1 MIEAILYIEK
11 RSNPGKFDAGMEM
24 TAEQYVIALKNGA
37 MLFDPEDKLDDILNG
52 RNRTISR
59 EHVVSRKE
67 KPSEEIS
74 CRALIDEVMGTATL
88 FKGDRNYVVIRFDR
102 SAAAAMNGT
111 GWQLEFDSPYKNE
124 CTDKCDFMWRLEGD
138 IVTISYRKSGWK
150 SVTFNIR
157 EMTLNSSKFSGYLY
171 VVDDHRYTINYD
183 KSTFSDW
190 SKYTNN

>member
-1 MIEAILYIEK
+1 MKKIFTYMMMFVAVAMFTTSCGDDEDNFDYEAAIKNLTGNFWEGY
-11 RSNPGKFDAGMEM
+11 N
-24 TAEQYVIALKNGA
+24 TEQY
-37 MLFDPEDKLDDILNG
+37 
-52 RNRTISR
+52 
-59 EHVVSRKE
+59 KE
-67 KPSEEIS
+67 WGGFV
-74 CRALIDEVMGTATL
+74 D
-88 FKGDRNYVVIRFDR
+88 KGDRHYVVIRFDR

-124 CTDKCDFMWRLEGD
+124 CTDKCDFMWRLDGD
-138 IVTISYRKSGWK
+138 IITISYRKSGWK

>member
-74 CRALIDEVMGTATL
+74 CRALINEVLGTATL
-88 FKGDRNYVVIRFDR
+88 FKGDRNYADFMD
-102 SAAAAMNGT
+102 
-111 GWQLEFDSPYKNE
+111 EFDNQTYVGGGCIELHAQPVTGPSTALYPLH
-124 CTDKCDFMWRLEGD
+124 DARLVRDG
-138 IVTISYRKSGWK
+138 TIGFTNKP
-150 SVTFNIR
+150 F
-157 EMTLNSSKFSGYLY
+157 
-171 VVDDHRYTINYD
+171 INRN
-183 KSTFSDW
+183 KT
-190 SKYTNN
+190 K